1 MHKIHADYYETNQTY
16 IFGGF
21 YPGSES
27 GLFDMGLLGPQL
39 NPLGVQFYQYWV
51 TKLSD
56 SQESFIFYHLLTGTG
71 LFSDSTWTIDRFD
84 FSSIQL
90 ADEINPAGINVC
102 IIARLF
108 PLNELTVRCLEQG
121 HKPRLAEVR

>member
-1 MHKIHADYYETNQTY
+1 MRCRFRPEPLACKRNQDPETCLTITQIETLHKIHADYYETNQTY

-56 SQESFIFYHLLTGTG
+56 SQKTFIFYHLLTDG
-71 LFSDSTWTIDRFD
+71 DR
-84 FSSIQL
+84 
-90 ADEINPAGINVC
+90 
-102 IIARLF
+102 
-108 PLNELTVRCLEQG
+108 PLQ
-121 HKPRLAEVR
+121 